1 MPGIGASSS
10 GDASSAPPQ
19 NPIGDAFKRWSART
33 PPVTR
38 YVILMLACFWIVTF
52 ILPSAAFTNVAIHL
66 IYELEV
72 YRLLLASFVPSGL
85 LGFALSAYWFS
96 GMGAQLERAR
106 GSVGLLA
113 LVGLFVPCVNVGWP
127 VAVLRGTPDKQRKRC
142 VCTATAWVLIA
153 AQCSASP

>member
-1 MPGIGASSS
+1 MPGIGASS
-10 GDASSAPPQ
+10 GDASAPPQ
-19 NPIGDAFKRWSART
+19 NPIGDAFTRWSART

-38 YVILMLACFWIVTF
+38 YVILTLAAFWIGTF

-113 LVGLFVPCVNVGWP
+113 LVGLFVPCVNAGWP
-127 VAVLRGTPDKQRKRC
+127 VAVPRDT
-142 VCTATAWVLIA
+142 
-153 AQCSASP
+153 